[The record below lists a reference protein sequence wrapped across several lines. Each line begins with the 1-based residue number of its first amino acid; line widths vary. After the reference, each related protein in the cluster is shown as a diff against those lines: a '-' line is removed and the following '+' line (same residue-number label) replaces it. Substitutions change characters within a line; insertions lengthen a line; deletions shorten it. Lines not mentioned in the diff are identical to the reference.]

1 MKKAVAFL
9 RRSGRSS
16 SVQSSDSPS
25 RLDATPAHLSLHS
38 YYSYASSDNESEFE
52 DTDVKKELQRL
63 REKHMK
69 EITELQ
75 AYHRREIEV
84 LYSKL
89 GKPFPPA
96 VGASHTAPPTGRRRR
111 ASKHRLKPGKLFSPL
126 VQQLKSATS
135 KTSEAGSV
143 TDSPVRGMGV
153 ADSTAT
159 SATATPPHSV
169 PVQTQPC
176 SLKASLSSDNI
187 YAGSQSQGQ
196 GWTQHHPAAERV
208 TYKPSGKARAR
219 FLTGP
224 VSLSI
229 WSTLRRLCVGKDRGS
244 RPSNSSGMAPAGSN
258 QQQSAMSTPPPHQPM
273 AGLAQAQANNSN
285 NKSGTFTDDLHKMVD
300 DWARGTLEM
309 ALTSPTLSPT
319 SSTPSLNS
327 PVLRHAGMHWLWDE
341 FSATQMNFADSQL
354 PLSCPLSAA
363 FGAPLPPS
371 LSYSAAVGV
380 PPDSLTSTD
389 PQGGVPPVP
398 LYAALWLNGDSVG
411 VPPEPPMCPSS
422 VGDTGPRI
430 PLTTPQDP
438 VSSNTGTT

>member
-1 MKKAVAFL
+1 FIPGPPDISRRQERKQRSWSACGSPAPSSGTGWECEVPTTTVGRFSVA
-9 RRSGRSS
+9 SS
-16 SVQSSDSPS
+16 RDESSDSPS

-135 KTSEAGSV
+135 KTS
-143 TDSPVRGMGV
+143 
-153 ADSTAT
+153 
-159 SATATPPHSV
+159 
-169 PVQTQPC
+169 
-176 SLKASLSSDNI
+176 
-187 YAGSQSQGQ
+187 
-196 GWTQHHPAAERV
+196 WTQHHPAAERV

-224 VSLSI
+224 
-229 WSTLRRLCVGKDRGS
+229 
-244 RPSNSSGMAPAGSN
+244 
-258 QQQSAMSTPPPHQPM
+258 QSAMSTPPPHQPM

-300 DWARGTLEM
+300 DWAQGTLEM

-411 VPPEPPMCPSS
+411 APPEAP
-422 VGDTGPRI
+422 
-430 PLTTPQDP
+430 
-438 VSSNTGTT
+438 